1 MGQITAVLNC
11 HNFSNQRRMMLIYTR
26 EDSNSDLLF
35 SSFQY
40 VIRRVMVANDN
51 TSCMVFLLYLS
62 YQYCVLHLSYFSLFS
77 SCFCFSSSFF
87 FVFSLDILLLFEMAK
102 KQVPILFFLQKKTDL
117 FESLLAACFPLTGHH
132 ASTSLCALWQLHCSR
147 CWLLLWCACIM
158 KKKKLEFR
166 ILSLLG
172 AWKMKM

>member
-158 KKKKLEFR
+158 KKKKIRIQNTQPLGSLEN
-166 ILSLLG
+166 
-172 AWKMKM
+172 